1 MYIHS
6 FFSAPLSSLIMNH
19 LWLSSHDEYS
29 ETHSDN
35 GYYLQ
40 VIPLYRSVLL
50 SKCTSIHSSL
60 HRCIPLLWVIS
71 DCLLMMSIQKYM
83 KTPTCLLQVIPLYIR
98 KLLSKCTSIHS
109 SLHPCLPL
117 SWIISDCLLMM
128 SIRRDPQTT
137 ATTYKSFHCTE
148 LCCCLNVHPFV
159 LLSPLSSLIM
169 NHLWLSSHD
178 EYSETHSDKGYYLQV
193 IPLYRSVLLSKCTSI
208 HSSLHRCLPLL
219 WIISDCLLMMSI
231 QKYMKTQ
238 TALLQVIPLYISK
251 LLSKCKSF
259 NSSLHPCLLL
269 LWIIS
274 DCLLMMSIRRHPQT
288 MATTYKSFHCTE
300 LCCCL
305 NVHPF
310 ILLCTLV
317 FPYYESSLI
326 VFSWWVFRDTCRPKP
341 NNYKSFHC
349 T

>member
-128 SIRRDPQTT
+128 SIRRHPQTT
-137 ATTYKSFHCTE
+137 
-148 LCCCLNVHPFV
+148 
-159 LLSPLSSLIM
+159 
-169 NHLWLSSHD
+169 
-178 EYSETHSDKGYYLQV
+178 
-193 IPLYRSVLLSKCTSI
+193 
-208 HSSLHRCLPLL
+208 
-219 WIISDCLLMMSI
+219 
-231 QKYMKTQ
+231 
-238 TALLQVIPLYISK
+238 
-251 LLSKCKSF
+251 
-259 NSSLHPCLLL
+259 
-269 LWIIS
+269 
-274 DCLLMMSIRRHPQT
+274 
-288 MATTYKSFHCTE
+288 ATTYKSFHCTE

-326 VFSWWVFRDTCRPKP
+326 VFSWWVFGDTLRQRLLLTSHSTVQKC
-341 NNYKSFHC
+341 SVV
-349 T
+349 

>member
-60 HRCIPLLWVIS
+60 HP
-71 DCLLMMSIQKYM
+71 
-83 KTPTCLLQVIPLYIR
+83 
-98 KLLSKCTSIHS
+98 
-109 SLHPCLPL
+109 
-117 SWIISDCLLMM
+117 
-128 SIRRDPQTT
+128 
-137 ATTYKSFHCTE
+137 
-148 LCCCLNVHPFV
+148 
-159 LLSPLSSLIM
+159 
-169 NHLWLSSHD
+169 
-178 EYSETHSDKGYYLQV
+178 
-193 IPLYRSVLLSKCTSI
+193 
-208 HSSLHRCLPLL
+208 CLPLL
-219 WIISDCLLMMSI
+219 WIISDCLLIMSI
-231 QKYMKTQ
+231 QRNPEDPD
-238 TALLQVIPLYISK
+238 LL
-251 LLSKCKSF
+251 
-259 NSSLHPCLLL
+259 
-269 LWIIS
+269 
-274 DCLLMMSIRRHPQT
+274 
-288 MATTYKSFHCTE
+288 TYKSFNCTE

-326 VFSWWVFRDTCRPKP
+326 VFSWWVFGDTLRQRLLLTSHSTVQKC
-341 NNYKSFHC
+341 SVV
-349 T
+349 